1 MRSHPFLGIDY
12 GTCNSSM
19 AWFNPQ
25 TAQAEILRNAE
36 GEEKTPSVVW
46 FGPREVLVGKY
57 AEERL
62 EHDEDRKDVIVAAKR
77 ALAKQRCWRCHGRN
91 VTPVD
96 AAAAV
101 LKKLKH
107 DAEALHFHQPVTR
120 AVITH
125 PAIFDAVEKERLGE
139 AARCAGFQEVALL
152 AEPVAAAWAYVAA
165 GLEVGRHV
173 LVYDLGGGTFDLALV
188 GDEGDGVF
196 RLALEPLGL
205 RIGGEDFDRVIYAYL
220 DEKTQEKFGRGLG
233 GDGEYDLA
241 FLRRCRKYKENLSLS
256 ETPVPIS
263 WIVSGLGR
271 LKLEI
276 KRTRF
281 EERIGELVEKT
292 VDLTRRVHEE
302 ARECGRGVD
311 TLILIG
317 GSTRVPLVRRR
328 LQEALAVKPLC
339 WQHQDVAVA
348 LGAAYHAQS
357 QWGESTDRVGG
368 GGGQIRREVF
378 PSVAIVAIDT
388 WAPLSSGQIRRE
400 VFPSVAQGSS
410 QEQSSDYYARRGES
424 YWRLGEYQK
433 AIADCDKA
441 IQLDPNNSSAYA
453 VRGASYGWLG
463 EYPKAIADCD
473 KAIQLDPNYSF
484 AYAVRGDSY
493 RLLGEYR
500 KAIADCDKAIQLDPN
515 YSFAYAARGESYRLL
530 GEYRK
535 AIADCDKAIQ
545 LDPNYSLAYAF
556 RGASYLGLGEYPKAI
571 ADCDK
576 AIQLDPNDSFAYAR
590 RGASYWGL
598 GEYRKAIA
606 DCDKAIQLDPNNSLA
621 YEVLMK
627 AHQQLREQGG

>member
-241 FLRRCRKYKENLSLS
+241 FLRRCRRYKENLSLS

-328 LQEALAVKPLC
+328 LQETLAVKPLC
-339 WQHQDVAVA
+339 WQNQDVAVA

-378 PSVAIVAIDT
+378 PSVT
-388 WAPLSSGQIRRE
+388 
-400 VFPSVAQGSS
+400 QGSS
-410 QEQSSDYYARRGES
+410 QEQSSDYYARRGDS
-424 YWRLGEYQK
+424 YWDLGEYRK

-441 IQLDPNNSSAYA
+441 IQLDPNS
-453 VRGASYGWLG
+453 
-463 EYPKAIADCD
+463 
-473 KAIQLDPNYSF
+473 SF

-500 KAIADCDKAIQLDPN
+500 KAIADCDKAIQLNPN
-515 YSFAYAARGESYRLL
+515 YSF
-530 GEYRK
+530 
-535 AIADCDKAIQ
+535 
-545 LDPNYSLAYAF
+545 
-556 RGASYLGLGEYPKAI
+556 
-571 ADCDK
+571 
-576 AIQLDPNDSFAYAR
+576 
-590 RGASYWGL
+590 
-598 GEYRKAIA
+598 
-606 DCDKAIQLDPNNSLA
+606 A